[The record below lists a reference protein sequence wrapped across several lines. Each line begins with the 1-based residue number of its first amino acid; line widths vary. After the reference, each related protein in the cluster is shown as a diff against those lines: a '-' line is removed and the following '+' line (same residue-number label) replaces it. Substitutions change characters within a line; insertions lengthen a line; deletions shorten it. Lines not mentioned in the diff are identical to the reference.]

1 MKYEFSDILVLIPAY
16 DPDEKMI
23 SYVRNL
29 EQEGFEHILLV
40 DDAAGRNASGVLRS
54 LRVMSR

>member
-1 MKYEFSDILVLIPAY
+1 MKHEFSDILVLIPAY

-29 EQEGFEHILLV
+29 EQEGFERILLV
-40 DDAAGRNASGVLRS
+40 DDG
-54 LRVMSR
+54 SRQECRW

>member
-1 MKYEFSDILVLIPAY
+1 MKHEFSDILVLIPAY

-29 EQEGFEHILLV
+29 EQEGFGLEIVL
-40 DDAAGRNASGVLRS
+40 ASCVNGFRWFFMTAVQYQFL
-54 LRVMSR
+54 